1 MITKK
6 SLSMSLN
13 IGIILSM
20 VSDDDENEN
29 LDKTSIVPSDTF
41 RMKMEKVD
49 EAPPSVV
56 LLMGPINQIGK
67 QWHLGE
73 EALQIGRSIDSSV
86 CVDDRSVS
94 RSHAKLT
101 LEAGRAYLEDLGSSN
116 GTEVG
121 GKKLSSGE
129 RVELTDN
136 IQVKTGNVIFKYL
149 ERGNIEAVTNQASYN
164 RAQIDG
170 LTHIFN
176 KRAFIDKAE
185 ETFKRAKLMEVPLCL
200 VVFDL
205 DKFKNV
211 NDTYGHRA
219 GDFVLTEIAGLIKK
233 QLRPGDFFARY
244 GGEEFTLLLGGT
256 DIKTGVE
263 VADRI
268 RDLVDQFDFT
278 FEGKLL
284 PVTISMGVSTITE
297 EISNWEELFE
307 IGDKALYKSKED
319 GRNRVSYLQ
328 DIG

>member
-1 MITKK
+1 MYLI
-6 SLSMSLN
+6 L
-13 IGIILSM
+13 GIILTM
-20 VSDDDENEN
+20 VNDDDDN

-41 RMKMEKVD
+41 RMKMEKVE

-67 QWHLGE
+67 QWQLGE
-73 EALQIGRSIDSSV
+73 EPLQIGRAIDSSV

-101 LEAGRAYLEDLGSSN
+101 LEAGRAYVEDLGSSN
-116 GTEVG
+116 GTEVA
-121 GKKLSSGE
+121 GKKLSPGD

-136 IQVKTGNVIFKYL
+136 DQVKTGNVIFKYL
-149 ERGNIEAVTNQASYN
+149 ERGNIEAVSNQASFD
-164 RAQIDG
+164 RSQIDG
-170 LTHIFN
+170 LTQIFN
-176 KRAFIDKAE
+176 KRAFVDKIE

-219 GDFVLTEIAGLIKK
+219 GDFVLTEIASLIKK

-268 RDLVDQFDFT
+268 RHLVEKHDFT
-278 FEGKLL
+278 FEGTTL

-319 GRNRVSYLQ
+319 GRNRVSHLQ
-328 DIG
+328 DIK